1 MNELTYTVKGACKL
15 TNVGPTTIYQALN
28 EGTLVG
34 KKVGRRTLIT
44 SQSLQLWIDSLPS
57 YAPKYIEANTSTCS
71 K

>member
-1 MNELTYTVKGACKL
+1 MDELTYTVKGACKL

-44 SQSLQLWIDSLPS
+44 RQSLQQWIDGLPS
-57 YAPKYIEANTSTCS
+57 YATKCIEQQTLNH
-71 K
+71 